1 MTVTDSEPI
10 LKDEVMVPEEGEALK
25 YPTTRVVEIKST
37 AADFMRKQDAIRQKA
52 GRTAVGGCTI
62 GTGLAV

>member
-1 MTVTDSEPI
+1 MTVIDSEPT
-10 LKDEVMVPEEGEALK
+10 LEDEVMVPEEGEALV
-25 YPTTRVVEIKST
+25 YPTARCAEVKRT
-37 AADFMRKQDAIRQKA
+37 AADSMREQDAIRQKA